1 MTKPLI
7 TKAQI
12 NELIEKL
19 DDACLGK
26 TPFTCADGTS
36 SDRLATQ
43 LHNTIHDFFDV
54 QTIKTEEEFV
64 DSVNKGL
71 WFLADCKPPD
81 MDDYDAHRLVVELAI
96 CWAVGTKELMVE
108 DHIQEDDDPEI
119 AKMSAEELGI
129 LHSIATL
136 WFEYQSRH
144 EPDSEP
150 KGD

>member
-7 TKAQI
+7 TPAQI

-54 QTIKTEEEFV
+54 RKIKTEEEFT
-64 DSVNKGL
+64 DSVFDGL
-71 WFLADCKPPD
+71 MFLADCKPAG
-81 MDDYDAHRLVVELAI
+81 MDDYYAHRHVVELAI
-96 CWAVGTKELMVE
+96 CWAVGVKEFLVE
-108 DHIQEDDDPEI
+108 DHIKEDDDPEI
-119 AKMSAEELGI
+119 TKMGAEELGI
-129 LHSIATL
+129 LHSIQTL
-136 WFEYQSRH
+136 WNEYQARN

-150 KGD
+150 EGD